1 MSDLLN
7 KASLVMVPSGY
18 KEDTVYSV
26 VPSDGSGDLSFTRAS
41 NGTRI
46 NSAGLVEVTPW
57 NLVQNSEQYN
67 AGTWLLAFLSISID
81 SAVAPNGTT
90 TADLLYPSSSQ
101 AYCYVSTT
109 SFSVVAGQTYT
120 QSVYLKRSGFRWGIV
135 DNMAGSPG
143 AWFDLL
149 NGVVGNVAS
158 GCTASIESVG
168 NGWYR
173 CSVSSVA
180 PSSTNYADFRMSDSN
195 GSDAVTANG
204 TDGLYVWGFQ
214 INVGSN
220 AKPYFPTTDR
230 LNVPRLTY
238 QNGGGGCPSLLLE
251 KQSTNVLRNSEDFS
265 QSTWAKL
272 RTSITANA
280 ITSPDGTQNAD
291 KAIANTDNSDHSVFD
306 NTITST
312 SPATLSI
319 YAKAGEYN
327 YIFLGYDNGSAS
339 QGAFFNL
346 SNGTISQNTSTL
358 TASIQSVGN
367 GWYRCVVSSGT
378 SNWSTIYSIIA
389 LSENGTSFIFA
400 GDGSKGIYIWGAQAE
415 QSSYPTSYIPTTSAS
430 ATRVADACFKTG
442 ISSLIGQT
450 EGVMFVD
457 CIVNNYNTF
466 SEAIPLSIFTS
477 GGNIN
482 QAQQYIV
489 FLGSISAIRYV
500 IFDGSSVQ
508 CNISTSNNFYTLG
521 NRVKIAAAYKNN
533 DFVLYINGIQIGTD
547 TSGTVSAMAD
557 LYLDYQASSNYVSQ
571 YQINEAVLFKT
582 RLTNAELAS
591 LTTI

>member
-46 NSAGLVEVTPW
+46 NSAGLVEVCPW
-57 NLVQNSEQYN
+57 NLVQNSEQYS

-251 KQSTNVLRNSEDFS
+251 KQSTNLAQYSEQFDVPSASGGWS
-265 QSTWAKL
+265 QSGVT
-272 RTSITANA
+272 ITANT
-280 ITSPDGTQNAD
+280 IISPDGTQNAD
-291 KAIANTDNSDHSVFD
+291 TLYSNVSTYVAVYE
-306 NTITST
+306 TITT
-312 SPATLSI
+312 TNGATYTASV
-319 YAKAGEYN
+319 YAKKGN
-327 YIFLGYDNGSAS
+327 QNFLGLELRGAGSSPDAI
-339 QGAFFNL
+339 FNL
-346 SNGTISQNTSTL
+346 NTGVVVSGTGTIEN
-358 TASIQSVGN
+358 VGN
-367 GWYRCVVSSGT
+367 GWYRCSITIVANSTSSLFIIGRGSSG
-378 SNWSTIYSIIA
+378 A
-389 LSENGTSFIFA
+389 V
-400 GDGSKGIYIWGAQAE
+400 GDTVYIWGAQLEA
-415 QSSYPTSYIPTTSAS
+415 SSYPTSYIPTTSAS

-450 EGVMFVD
+450 EGVIFAD
-457 CIVNNYNTF
+457 INNQLVNPALDTR
-466 SEAIPLSIFTS
+466 IQLSDGSTNNWI
-477 GGNIN
+477 
-482 QAQQYIV
+482 
-489 FLGSISAIRYV
+489 FLGLPDGGTGGLVRCYVLNAATSFNMSFYSSSALAKQRY
-500 IFDGSSVQ
+500 
-508 CNISTSNNFYTLG
+508 
-521 NRVKIAAAYKNN
+521 KIAFAYKSGS
-533 DFVLYINGIQIGTD
+533 FALYINGVLEG
-547 TSGTVSAMAD
+547 
-557 LYLDYQASSNYVSQ
+557 ASSTTGTIPSCS
-571 YQINEAVLFKT
+571 VLAIGGATPTSITQDSIQEFNQVTLFPT

>member
-1 MSDLLN
+1 
-7 KASLVMVPSGY
+7 MVPSGY

-41 NGTRI
+41 NGTRV

-67 AGTWLLAFLSISID
+67 AGTWLLAFLSISTN

-90 TADLLYPSSSQ
+90 TADLLYPSSSE

-109 SFSVVAGQTYT
+109 SFSVVGGQIYT
-120 QSVYLKRSGFRWGIV
+120 QSVYLKSSGFRWGIV

-180 PSSTNYADFRMSDSN
+180 QSSTNYADFRMSDSN

-251 KQSTNVLRNSEDFS
+251 KQSTNIATYSEDATQWNKGS
-265 QSTWAKL
+265 NVG
-272 RTSITANA
+272 SITVTANQT
-280 ITSPDGTQNAD
+280 ISPDGTQNAD
-291 KAIANTDNSDHSVFD
+291 KVQFPAVGSGSQYAVLFFPFTASATTYTGSVWLKGENGGEVVWINFTKD
-306 NTITST
+306 GVNYTQTLCTLTTSWQRF
-312 SPATLSI
+312 TLS
-319 YAKAGEYN
+319 
-327 YIFLGYDNGSAS
+327 
-339 QGAFFNL
+339 
-346 SNGTISQNTSTL
+346 STL
-358 TASIQSVGN
+358 T
-367 GWYRCVVSSGT
+367 SGADNFQIGVDT
-378 SNWSTIYSIIA
+378 RDSAESAKPAQTIYV
-389 LSENGTSFIFA
+389 
-400 GDGSKGIYIWGAQAE
+400 WGRQLEA
-415 QSSYPTSYIPTTSAS
+415 SSYVTTLIPTTSAS

-442 ISSLIGQT
+442 ISSLIGQS
-450 EGVMFVD
+450 EGVMFAEINVPS
-457 CIVNNYNTF
+457 IATAGNYSSWQLN
-466 SEAIPLSIFTS
+466 
-477 GGNIN
+477 
-482 QAQQYIV
+482 
-489 FLGSISAIRYV
+489 
-500 IFDGSSVQ
+500 DG
-508 CNISTSNNFYTLG
+508 STSNLIDFTYYSTGRIQAIAFIGGSLQVNIDLTSFGLTAG
-521 NRVKIAAAYKNN
+521 NHKIAFAYKLN
-533 DFVLYINGIQIGTD
+533 DYVLYVDGVQVGSD
-547 TSGTVSAMAD
+547 TSAQVPAMSKCD
-557 LYLDYQASSNYVSQ
+557 LFTGSN
-571 YQINEAVLFKT
+571 QITIYNQFAVFPT

>member
-7 KASLVMVPSGY
+7 KASLVVIPSGY

-46 NSAGLVEVTPW
+46 NSAGLVEVVPW
-57 NLVQNSEQYN
+57 NLVQNSEQFN
-67 AGTWLLAFLSISID
+67 AGTWSSAYLSISTN
-81 SAVAPNGTT
+81 AATAPNGTT
-90 TADLLYPSSSQ
+90 TADLVYPSSSQ
-101 AYCYVSTT
+101 AYCYISTT
-109 SFSVVAGQTYT
+109 SFNVIASQTYT
-120 QSVYLKRSGFRWGIV
+120 QSVYFKRSGFRWGIL

-214 INVGSN
+214 INVGST

-251 KQSTNVLRNSEDFS
+251 KQSTNGLYPSEDFS
-265 QSTWAKL
+265 TTWSLYNSA
-272 RTSITANA
+272 TVTTNQA
-280 ITSPDGTQNAD
+280 TSPDGTQNAD
-291 KAIANTDNSDHSVFD
+291 KLTTTNQATAIYNVNGAGTPAQAYTASLFIKYID
-306 NTITST
+306 NTEFAIGMTDDVTGEAFARFNFTTGTATTTLQGDWTS
-312 SPATLSI
+312 
-319 YAKAGEYN
+319 
-327 YIFLGYDNGSAS
+327 
-339 QGAFFNL
+339 
-346 SNGTISQNTSTL
+346 ISYTWEQQ
-358 TASIQSVGN
+358 AN
-367 GWYRCVVSSGT
+367 GWYRISVSATKGASG
-378 SNWSTIYSIIA
+378 NA
-389 LSENGTSFIFA
+389 RFI
-400 GDGSKGIYIWGAQAE
+400 GKGGGAYNYFIWGAQIE
-415 QSSYPTSYIPTTSAS
+415 VSSYPTSYIPTTSAS

-450 EGVMFVD
+450 EGVLYWD
-457 CIVNNYNTF
+457 GIALQGNYNQLMFIKDSSANQFIGITVGTQVIYGEIYNAGYIQLFQYSIGANDTTF
-466 SEAIPLSIFTS
+466 KMAL
-477 GGNIN
+477 
-482 QAQQYIV
+482 
-489 FLGSISAIRYV
+489 
-500 IFDGSSVQ
+500 
-508 CNISTSNNFYTLG
+508 
-521 NRVKIAAAYKNN
+521 AYKTN
-533 DFVLYINGIQIGTD
+533 DFVFYINGVQVASASTGTTP
-547 TSGTVSAMAD
+547 TSFD
-557 LYLDYQASSNYVSQ
+557 DFYLGNTNNLRDVNCQVK
-571 YQINEAVLFKT
+571 EAILFPT

-591 LTTI
+591 LTTL